1 MTNIRSVEFRPE
13 VNAELVKKLEGALA
27 RAKSGELTGG
37 HFAGA
42 TRDGSAIML
51 MAYGIDRLRELAAI
65 TRLKHRLQLDLDEDV
80 VEEDE

>member
-37 HFAGA
+37 HFAG
-42 TRDGSAIML
+42 TLRDGSVVMIYAS
-51 MAYGIDRLRELAAI
+51 GDDRLRGLAAVA
-65 TRLKHRLQLDLDEDV
+65 RLMHRLQLDLDEGTT
-80 VEEDE
+80 EEDE

>member
-1 MTNIRSVEFRPE
+1 MTNIRSVEFRPQ
-13 VNAELVKKLEGALA
+13 VNEKLVEWLERALA

-42 TRDGSAIML
+42 TRDGSVVML
-51 MAYGIDRLRELAAI
+51 MAYGSDRLRELAAVA
-65 TRLKHRLQLDLDEDV
+65 RLKHRLQLDLDEDV